1 VWRLCA
7 RVNSPLSL
15 AYVGVGSNIHPEE
28 NVMRALESLGGTP
41 GVTLTGIST
50 FYRTEPLSDPED
62 STSPLHVVLQDF
74 DPDFLNGVLEIRTLH
89 SSDELL
95 ALFEGIERALGR
107 ERPGNRYAPRTMDLD
122 LLLFGRETEDEAKPI
137 WQEIGPVGFL
147 AHSDIESRPFVAHP
161 LLELAPDLILPPHGM
176 PLRAL
181 TASFDTPGGEPKT
194 LFTEVLRSRF
204 LDS

>member
-1 VWRLCA
+1 M
-7 RVNSPLSL
+7 NSPLSL

-28 NVMRALESLGGTP
+28 NVIRALESLEETP

-50 FYRTEPLSDPED
+50 FYRTAPLFDPKD
-62 STSPLHVVLQDF
+62 STALPNGGLQNF
-74 DPDFLNGVLEIRTLH
+74 DPDFLNGVLEIRTLR

-95 ALFEGIERALGR
+95 ALFEGIERAQGR

-122 LLLFGRETEDEAKPI
+122 LLLFGREKEDEANPI
-137 WQEIGPVGFL
+137 WEEIGPDGFL
-147 AHSDIESRPFVAHP
+147 THSDIESRPFVAHP
-161 LLELAPDLILPPHGM
+161 LLELAPNLILPPHGM

-194 LFTEVLRSRF
+194 AFAETLRSRF
-204 LDS
+204 LPS